1 MEPLEIGSLV
11 EVGRWLATQDYAF
24 VTPTPET
31 LRRNNA
37 RTPPVSGGTLR
48 DIFGFSRGFAR
59 EALPASIVA
68 ALERGELI
76 DALPDG
82 QLRSRVRF
90 STLGDRLYAH
100 SAYPTDAADSVFFG
114 PDTYRFA
121 RFIESVV
128 ARMEASKPARIVDIG
143 AGSGAGGLYA
153 VQCRGCDDDRLVLAD
168 VNARALRFAAANATL
183 QERAHVERVDSDVF
197 ANVDGRFDLIVTNP
211 PYMADP
217 QHRAYRDG
225 GGAHGEALSLR
236 ILRESLER
244 LAPGGWLALYTGAAV
259 VRGVDV
265 FQAAAEPLLVASGVH
280 WSYSE
285 LDPDVFG
292 EELDTSGYAAVE
304 RIAAVGLVARAKDQD
319 ANDERDFPQHDA
331 FR

>member
-1 MEPLEIGSLV
+1 MDETGSLV
-11 EVGRWLATQDYAF
+11 DVGRWLAAQGYAF

-37 RTPPVSGGTLR
+37 RRPPVPGGSLR
-48 DIFGFSRGFAR
+48 DIFGFSRAFAR
-59 EALPASIVA
+59 DALPASIFEVLA
-68 ALERGELI
+68 HGELI
-76 DALPDG
+76 DTLADG
-82 QLRSRVRF
+82 TLRSKVRF

-121 RFIESVV
+121 RLIESVV
-128 ARMEASKPARIVDIG
+128 ARMDASKPARIVDIG
-143 AGSGAGGLYA
+143 CGSGVGGLYA
-153 VQCRGCDDDRLVLAD
+153 LQCRGCAGDRLVLAD
-168 VNARALRFAAANATL
+168 VNDRALRFAQANAAL
-183 QERAHVERVDSDVF
+183 QHAARVEFIDSDVF
-197 ANVDGRFDLIVTNP
+197 AAIDGRFDLILTNP

-236 ILRESLER
+236 ILRESLDR
-244 LAPGGWLALYTGAAV
+244 LAPGGYLALYTGAAV

-265 FQAAAEPLLVASGVH
+265 FQAAAKPLLMASGVH

-292 EELDTSGYAAVE
+292 EELDTSGYATVE

-319 ANDERDFPQHDA
+319 ATDERDFPPHA
-331 FR
+331 SR